1 MNILVVLGTR
11 PEAVKMAPVIRALR
25 ARPEKPSVVLC
36 LTAQH
41 RDLLDQALALF
52 ELPVD
57 YDLNLMRPDQSLSSL
72 TTGVLQGLEP
82 ILTSDRPDLVLVHGD
97 TTTSFSAAL
106 AAFYHQIPVGH
117 VEAGLRS
124 HHPGQPFPEELN
136 RRMTDALATHHF
148 APTEGARDNLVREN
162 IDPKRIHVTG
172 NTAVDALL
180 HAAALPCPETDPLLA
195 ALGRERDLI
204 LVTAHRRE
212 SFGAPFF
219 EICRA
224 LRTLVDRHPG
234 VEVAFPVHPN
244 PRIREA
250 ARRLLGGHDRIHLV
264 EPVEYLPF
272 VHLMKRARIILTD
285 SGGIQEEA
293 PSFGVPVLVLRDVTE
308 RPEALAAG
316 TAHLVGTH
324 HDAIVAAASALL
336 ETGATRTGGSPLENP
351 FGDGN
356 AGARIAALLME
367 QDRQAP

>member
-25 ARPEKPSVVLC
+25 VHPGRPSVSLC

-41 RDLLDQALALF
+41 RDLLDQALVLF

-57 YDLNLMRPDQSLSSL
+57 YDLNLMRPDQSLTGL
-72 TTGVLQGLEP
+72 TSGVLAGLEP
-82 ILTSDRPDLVLVHGD
+82 ILRSERPDLVLVHGD
-97 TTTSFSAAL
+97 TTTSFAAAL

-124 HHPGQPFPEELN
+124 HHSGQPFPEELN

-148 APTEGARDNLVREN
+148 APTEGARENLIREN
-162 IDPKRIHVTG
+162 IDPSSILVTG
-172 NTAVDALL
+172 NTVVDALL
-180 HAAALPCPETDPLLA
+180 FAAGRPCPASVPRLE
-195 ALGRERDLI
+195 ALGRERELI

-224 LRTLVDRHPG
+224 LRTLAGKHPG
-234 VEVAFPVHPN
+234 VEIACPVHPN
-244 PRIREA
+244 PRVSDA
-250 ARRLLGGHDRIHLV
+250 ARKLLGGHDRIHLL
-264 EPVEYLPF
+264 EPLEYLPF
-272 VHLMKRARIILTD
+272 IHLMKRARLILTD

-308 RPEALAAG
+308 RPEAVAAG
-316 TAHLVGTH
+316 TARLVGTH
-324 HDAIVAAASALL
+324 HDTIVAAADELL
-336 ETGATRTGGSPLENP
+336 SDCPARSRMLQAGNP
-351 FGDGN
+351 FGDGQ
-356 AGARIAALLME
+356 AGQRIADYLMQLE
-367 QDRQAP
+367 RRSP